1 MSRHAAVALAA
12 PPAAADDRPI
22 DRVVVAPHF
31 DDAALSL
38 GATIHRLASAGAR
51 VVVLTMCGGLPGGG
65 PLSPFA
71 AEHHARW
78 SAAAGVRFADP
89 SAVVAARRAEDA
101 RANALLGAESWSL
114 DVPDAIYRVVHHRGR
129 DLWPYANA
137 AALFGP
143 PHRREAELGRAVA
156 ERLAR
161 VGPLALDG
169 RWWLPLAVG
178 GHVDHR
184 LARAAGELAA
194 WRARWPVA
202 YYADYPYA
210 REPGA
215 VARVVAA
222 EPRPLVAADPPPAGD
237 RDLAAK
243 LAAVKAYTSQLSTFW
258 PDLATMADDV
268 RAWPERLWTVTVDG
282 GAAR

>member
-1 MSRHAAVALAA
+1 MSRHAAVTLRSPDDAA
-12 PPAAADDRPI
+12 GRPI
-22 DRVVVAPHF
+22 DRVVVSPHF

-38 GATIHRLASAGAR
+38 GAAIHHLAASGAR
-51 VVVLTMCGGLPGGG
+51 VVVVTMCGGAPGGG

-78 SAAAGVRFADP
+78 AAASGARWADAA
-89 SAVVAARRAEDA
+89 AVVEARRAEDDA
-101 RANALLGAESWSL
+101 ALALLGAEAWRL
-114 DVPDAIYRVVHHRGR
+114 DVPDAIYRIVHHRGR

-156 ERLAR
+156 ERLASI
-161 VGPLALDG
+161 GPLAPDG
-169 RWWLPLAVG
+169 RWWLPLAIG

-184 LARAAGELAA
+184 LARAAAELAA
-194 WRARWPVA
+194 WRARWPVE

-210 REPGA
+210 RTPGA
-215 VARVVAA
+215 AARAVAA
-222 EPRPLVAADPPPAGD
+222 EPRPLVPAELPAPATA

-243 LAAVKAYTSQLSTFW
+243 VAAVRAYASQLSTFW
-258 PDLATMADDV
+258 PDDGALAADV
-268 RAWPERLWTVTVDG
+268 AAWTERLWREAKG
-282 GAAR
+282 EG